1 MPPKIDPTAVTVIY
15 VRTTG
20 GEVGAVASLAPKIGP
35 LGLSPKK
42 IGDQLAK
49 ATKDWK
55 GLRVMCRLSVQNRQ
69 ATVTVTPSAA
79 SMIIKALK
87 EPPRDRKKVKDV
99 PHDGNLSLDAVKEIA
114 KQCRSR
120 SLAKHMKGTVK
131 EVLGTAQS
139 VGCTVDGQAPHDI
152 IDQINDGSIEIE
164 DYEAPQPEE
173 ES

>member
-1 MPPKIDPTAVTVIY
+1 MPPKFDPNAVTVIY
-15 VRTTG
+15 VRCTG
-20 GEVGAVASLAPKIGP
+20 GEVGAVSSLAPKIGP

-55 GLRVMCRLSVQNRQ
+55 GLRVMCKLSVQNRQ

-79 SMIIKALK
+79 SMVIKALK
-87 EPPRDRKKVKDV
+87 EPYRDRKKEKNV
-99 PHDGNLSLDAVKEIA
+99 PHDGNVSLDAIIDIA

-120 SLAKHMKGTVK
+120 SMAKHMSGTVK

-139 VGCTVDGQAPHDI
+139 VGCTVDGQQPHDI
-152 IDQINDGSIEIE
+152 IDQINSGEVTID
-164 DYEAPQPEE
+164 DYDAPPSDEA
-173 ES
+173 